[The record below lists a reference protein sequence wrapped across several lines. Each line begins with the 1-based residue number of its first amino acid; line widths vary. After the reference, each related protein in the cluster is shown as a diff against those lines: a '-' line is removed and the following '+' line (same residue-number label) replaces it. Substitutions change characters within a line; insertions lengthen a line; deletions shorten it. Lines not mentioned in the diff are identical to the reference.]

1 VETAVKL
8 ARQVHVESGKA
19 SRVTLISRWK
29 SYHGLTLGAL
39 AASGRT
45 YFREPFSPLLADAVH
60 IPPPYCLRCS
70 YGLTFPDCGL
80 RCAQALEETIINLGP
95 ETVSAFIA
103 EPVSGATLG
112 IYPPPPGY
120 LSLVREIC
128 DKNGVILIFDE
139 VMSGMG
145 RTGKWFASQHS
156 GVVPDIMTLGK
167 GLSSGSIA
175 LSGVATRS
183 EYLDILRGG
192 SGNFVHGG
200 TFSHHAVAT
209 AAGLAVV
216 NILERENLVARCA
229 DMGLYLGK
237 RLKELL
243 LPLPFVI
250 DVRGIGLMWG
260 VEFAQDKESGIPFP
274 RNHKLTERVREAMYN
289 RGILVYPASALAGK
303 DGDAIIFGP
312 PFTIDTAEIDLAVET
327 LAEVLKETI
336 GA

>member
-1 VETAVKL
+1 MEIIPRPD
-8 ARQVHVESGKA
+8 ARRSCSLRENVLQG
-19 SRVTLISRWK
+19 TF
-29 SYHGLTLGAL
+29 L
-39 AASGRT
+39 AASR
-45 YFREPFSPLLADAVH
+45 R
-60 IPPPYCLRCS
+60 
-70 YGLTFPDCGL
+70 
-80 RCAQALEETIINLGP
+80 RCAHSAAVLLTMLLRPYVSRLRTPVRSGFGRDNHQSWSGNRERFHRRTGQRRDAGNL
-95 ETVSAFIA
+95 SAA
-103 EPVSGATLG
+103 ARV
-112 IYPPPPGY
+112 

-145 RTGKWFASQHS
+145 RTGKWFASQHA

-260 VEFAQDKESGIPFP
+260 VEFAQDKESGTPFP

-289 RGILVYPASALAGK
+289 RGILLYPASALAGK